1 MVNFRRMI
9 CTSSN
14 VASFPLLIIIII
26 VMISFVASSL
36 SIGCTAYDQLHT
48 IDELV
53 SCLSYHGIN
62 NFTINPDSLPVD
74 STAAHSYYN
83 LLNFSI
89 QNLRFAEES
98 ILKPSAIILPETKQ
112 QLVNS
117 IVCCRKSDVVGT
129 EEVLEIR
136 VRCGGHGYEGTSW
149 VVTDGVPFVVIDM
162 MNLDSVSVDL
172 ESQVAWVEGGATL
185 GQTYHAIHVAQSVAA
200 RSKRHDYGFSA
211 GSCPTVGVGGHIAG
225 GGFGLLSRKY
235 RLAADNVVDAFL
247 IDADGQ
253 LLDREAMG
261 EDVFWAIRGGGGGIL
276 GIVYAWKIQV
286 LKVPPTMTGFIVSRT
301 GTKHLVANLV
311 HKWQFVAPNLQD
323 GFYLLAFVGAG
334 LPEAK
339 TIGRIS
345 ATFKGLYLGPRS
357 EAIFILNKVFP
368 ELGILEQDCEE
379 MSWIESAFYFSGLG
393 KGSTVSDLKDRYFR
407 DKKYFKAKSDYVRT
421 QISLSGIK
429 ATLDILEEEP
439 KGYVILD
446 PYGGVM
452 EKISSKSIAFPHR
465 QGNLF
470 NIQYLVEW
478 KEEEDNAKNKDRY
491 INWINGFYD
500 SMTPFVSWG
509 PRAAYINYMDL
520 DLGVINNNN
529 NNDTTNNDVV
539 EMARVWGEKYFLEN
553 YARLVRAK
561 TLIDPYNVFRHQQGI
576 PPVATTLK
584 AEDMR

>member
-1 MVNFRRMI
+1 MVNLQSMMI
-9 CTSSN
+9 STSAI
-14 VASFPLLIIIII
+14 ASFPLLIIIII
-26 VMISFVASSL
+26 MIHSFVFPSL
-36 SIGCTAYDQLHT
+36 STADRQPHTTDQ
-48 IDELV
+48 LV
-53 SCLSYHGIN
+53 SCLSYHGIK
-62 NFTINPDSLPVD
+62 NFTINPDSITTPVD
-74 STAAHSYYN
+74 SAAAYSYYN

-89 QNLRFAEES
+89 QNLRFTGES
-98 ILKPSAIILPETKQ
+98 IAKPEAIILPGTKH
-112 QLVNS
+112 QLVDS
-117 IVCCRKSDVVGT
+117 VVCCRNLGSS

-149 VVTDGVPFVVIDM
+149 VVTDGVPFVVIDL
-162 MNLDSVSVDL
+162 MNLHSVLVDL
-172 ESQVAWVEGGATL
+172 ESRVAWVEGGATL
-185 GQTYHAIHVAQSVAA
+185 GQTYHAIHAAQSAA
-200 RSKRHDYGFSA
+200 AGSKGHDYGFSA

-235 RLAADNVVDAFL
+235 GLAADNVVDTLL

-261 EDVFWAIRGGGGGIL
+261 EDVFWAIRGGGGGIF
-276 GIVYAWKIQV
+276 GIVYAWKIQL
-286 LKVPPTMTGFIVSRT
+286 LKVPPTVAGFIVARP

-311 HKWQFVAPNLQD
+311 HKWQFIAPELQD
-323 GFYLLAFVGAG
+323 EFYLSAFVGAG
-334 LPEAK
+334 LPESK
-339 TIGRIS
+339 TVGRIS

-357 EAIFILNKVFP
+357 EAISILNTAFP
-368 ELGILEQDCEE
+368 ELAISEQDCEE
-379 MSWIESAFYFSGLG
+379 MSWIESVVYFSGLG

-421 QISLSGIK
+421 PISLDGIK
-429 ATLDILEEEP
+429 AALDILEEEP

-470 NIQYLVEW
+470 TIQYLVEW
-478 KEEEDNAKNKDRY
+478 KEEEDNAKNKDWY
-491 INWINGFYD
+491 MDWIRRFYD
-500 SMTPFVSWG
+500 LMAPFVSWG

-520 DLGVINNNN
+520 DLGVIDSVSTD
-529 NNDTTNNDVV
+529 NDEV

-553 YARLVRAK
+553 YDRLVRAK
-561 TLIDPYNVFRHQQGI
+561 TLIDPDNVFRHQQGI
-576 PPVATTLK
+576 PPAATTPK